1 MDFIPDDIDEEE
13 TAPSAES
20 SVSPTFV
27 KEPPKELSKPLVEP
41 SLSKEELCALL
52 SARLRNPKT
61 ATPDFIKMSG
71 FLMKMLSFNRNFK
84 VGRSQRYRD
93 KRSSK
98 VDKRS
103 PQNPIPKT
111 TPINVDE
118 LVRKIESERKKKE

>member
-1 MDFIPDDIDEEE
+1 MDSVPDDIDEEE
-13 TAPSAES
+13 TAQV
-20 SVSPTFV
+20 VSPTFAE
-27 KEPPKELSKPLVEP
+27 EPPKELSKPLVEP

>member
-13 TAPSAES
+13 TAQV
-20 SVSPTFV
+20 VSPTFAE
-27 KEPPKELSKPLVEP
+27 EPPKELSKPLVEP